1 MKKILDIEKV
11 LHNLVQKKIWKKSF
25 FHIVKNIQS
34 PLKKK
39 KLTAMICH
47 HDFGKKL
54 KNSKYYEKNPR
65 YRKSPA

>member
-1 MKKILDIEKV
+1 MKKILDIENV

-39 KLTAMICH
+39 
-47 HDFGKKL
+47 
-54 KNSKYYEKNPR
+54 NSSQP
-65 YRKSPA
+65 

>member
-39 KLTAMICH
+39 TAH
-47 HDFGKKL
+47 SHDLPSRFWQKIKKFKIL
-54 KNSKYYEKNPR
+54 
-65 YRKSPA
+65 

>member
-39 KLTAMICH
+39 V
-47 HDFGKKL
+47 
-54 KNSKYYEKNPR
+54 
-65 YRKSPA
+65 